1 MASEQLQVVR
11 TVTEL
16 RGVVRDWRRA
26 GNQVALVPTM
36 GALHQGHLSLAEA
49 GRAVADRVVMSIFVN
64 PTQFAP
70 GEDLDSYPRT
80 FEDDVAKFAGVG
92 GHLVWAPT
100 PGEMY
105 PDGFATRVV
114 PEGAALGLET
124 DFRPN
129 FFAGVATVCTKL
141 FTQTL
146 PDFAMFGEKD
156 YQQLCVVRQIVR
168 DLDLPMEIVGCPTVR
183 EPDGLA
189 MSSRN
194 AYLSAAERAQSVA
207 LNEALERVG
216 NDLDAGKSAEAATDA
231 ARKHLTANGF
241 GPIDYVAVRDAA
253 TLAPVAR
260 ADGRA
265 LRILVAAWLGKTR
278 LIDNVAFGASSFTN

>member
-156 YQQLCVVRQIVR
+156 YQQ
-168 DLDLPMEIVGCPTVR
+168 
-183 EPDGLA
+183 
-189 MSSRN
+189 
-194 AYLSAAERAQSVA
+194 
-207 LNEALERVG
+207 
-216 NDLDAGKSAEAATDA
+216 
-231 ARKHLTANGF
+231 
-241 GPIDYVAVRDAA
+241 
-253 TLAPVAR
+253 
-260 ADGRA
+260 
-265 LRILVAAWLGKTR
+265 
-278 LIDNVAFGASSFTN
+278 